1 MFFVHEAASNG
12 NVFSGVLDA
21 LANDGHRPVAFDL
34 PGHGRTGGLDSLGDI
49 SAMADYTKSLADQL
63 GLSRPILVGEGM
75 GAAVVLEC
83 AAAHPDWP
91 TALVLC
97 GGASATPAPPAAEV
111 DQLRLVT
118 SGRGR
123 RQFDQTGYAPDTGRD
138 VYQRAFA
145 EWMKTDPRAT
155 IGDLDALVTW
165 GASDRIARV
174 VAPVTVVVGEHE
186 PDEPGI
192 ALTGLVKTGRVV
204 RLPAAGRRGALE
216 QPAALAAIISAA
228 VSAAGNNR

>member
-1 MFFVHEAASNG
+1 MHEAASNG

-34 PGHGRTGGLDSLGDI
+34 PGHGRTGSLDSLGDI
-49 SAMADYTKSLADQL
+49 SMMAGYAKSLADQL

-83 AAAHPDWP
+83 AATHTDWP

-97 GGASATPAPPAAEV
+97 GGASATPAPPAADI

-155 IGDLDALVTW
+155 IGDLEALVAW

-192 ALTGLVKTGRVV
+192 ALAGLVKTGRVV

-228 VSAAGNNR
+228 VSAAGSDR